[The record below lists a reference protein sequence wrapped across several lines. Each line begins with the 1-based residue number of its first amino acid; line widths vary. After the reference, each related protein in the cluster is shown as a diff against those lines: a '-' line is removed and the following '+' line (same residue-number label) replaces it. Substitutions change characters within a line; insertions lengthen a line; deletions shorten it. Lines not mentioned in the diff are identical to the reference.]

1 MRSYTFFVALYKP
14 ILLNI
19 RVSEYIKK
27 IEAIGRHS
35 VSLSEI
41 KREVDISDK
50 AIFQALLRL
59 KRKGKI
65 TQIRREFYLIIPI
78 QYSAQGF
85 LPTTL
90 FLDDMML
97 FLKRHYYLALF
108 SAAAVHGVAHQQPM
122 ISQVIVHKPAFRT
135 IRTQKLCIKFYTKS
149 TWSKKGLTQK
159 KTDAGYF
166 WVSTPELTA
175 LDLVQYHKKNGGLN
189 RVVLILEE
197 LVDSINPSKIVK
209 LLESTPVPTIQR
221 VGYLLDLLG
230 ERSISDKAYR
240 FLKGQKLLKIP
251 LSLSHR
257 HGNGEI
263 ENRWN
268 VIVNLNLVNYDS

>member
-1 MRSYTFFVALYKP
+1 MRFYTFFVALCKP

-27 IEAIGRHS
+27 VEAIGRHS

-41 KREVDISDK
+41 KREVEISDK

-97 FLKRHYYLALF
+97 FLRRHYYLALF

-122 ISQVIVHKPAFRT
+122 ISQVIVHKPALRT
-135 IRTQKLCIKFYTKS
+135 IRNQKLCIKFYTKS
-149 TWSKKGLTQK
+149 TWITKGLTQK

-189 RVVLILEE
+189 RVLLILEE

-221 VGYLLDLLG
+221 FGYLLDFL
-230 ERSISDKAYR
+230 EECNITDKVYR
-240 FLKGQKLLKIP
+240 FLRGQKLLKIP
-251 LSLSHR
+251 LSLSHKYV
-257 HGNGEI
+257 NDDVD
-263 ENRWN
+263 NRWN
-268 VIVNLNLVNYDS
+268 VIINLCLDKL